1 MRDIKTTIANEV
13 HGLKKTFRHEPHS
26 LSKIRASLESDKST
40 VVDFIDLLEKHHDYI
55 KESIVVLTDNLA
67 SLPEKQ
73 TNLDRFLHLLNMHGK
88 AEEEI
93 LYEVLEKNK
102 SKEARLEGFSG
113 KEEHD
118 HMFLISKEL
127 QSLNYKA
134 HWTDEIEA
142 KAKVIASLC
151 SNHIKEEEGVMFHVA
166 KKNISEQEIK
176 KMSELYLSKCTVYL
190 NEMLDAPRKSESSVV
205 YH

>member
-1 MRDIKTTIANEV
+1 MTDIKTTIANEV

-40 VVDFIDLLEKHHDYI
+40 TSNFIELLEKHHDYM
-55 KESIVVLTDNLA
+55 KESIVILTDNLA
-67 SLPEKQ
+67 SLTEKQ

-88 AEEEI
+88 AEEET
-93 LYEVLEKNK
+93 LYEVLISNK
-102 SKEARLEGFSG
+102 SKESRLEGFCG

-118 HMFLISKEL
+118 HVFLISKEL

-151 SNHIKEEEGVMFHVA
+151 ANHIKEEEGVMYHVA
-166 KKNISEQEIK
+166 KKNISDQEMQK
-176 KMSELYLSKCTVYL
+176 LSELYLSKCAVYI
-190 NEMLDAPRKSESSVV
+190 NEMLDAPRKFESSVV

>member
-1 MRDIKTTIANEV
+1 MTDIKTTIANEV

-40 VVDFIDLLEKHHDYI
+40 TINFIELLEKHHDYMQ
-55 KESIVVLTDNLA
+55 ESIVILTDNLA

-88 AEEEI
+88 AEEET
-93 LYEVLEKNK
+93 LYEVLIRNQNK
-102 SKEARLEGFSG
+102 ESRLEGFCG

-118 HMFLISKEL
+118 HVFQISKEL
-127 QSLNYKA
+127 QALNYKA
-134 HWTDEIEA
+134 HWSDEIEA
-142 KAKVIASLC
+142 KAKVIASFC
-151 SNHIKEEEGVMFHVA
+151 SNHIKEEEGEMYHVA
-166 KKNISEQEIK
+166 KKNISDQEMK
-176 KMSELYLSKCTVYL
+176 KMTELYLSKCTIYI